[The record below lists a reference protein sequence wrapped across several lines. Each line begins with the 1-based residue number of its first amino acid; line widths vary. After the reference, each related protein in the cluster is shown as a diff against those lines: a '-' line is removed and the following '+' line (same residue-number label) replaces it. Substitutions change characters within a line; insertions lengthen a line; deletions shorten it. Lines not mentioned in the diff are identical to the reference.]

1 MPTSPWQGVDS
12 RTSGTSQQRRT
23 MEDHRLAVT
32 MTGLMARGALV
43 GELIEN
49 LQRYQLVKLNINQL
63 EVEYEVVSFM

>member
-1 MPTSPWQGVDS
+1 
-12 RTSGTSQQRRT
+12 